1 MLFHHLKQDKEG
13 SDMKIKNN
21 ESNLQVTEKNPLIL
35 TPAPTDFFDNSALI
49 NVTNCVTLLNI
60 SSASSTNKQMNLTES
75 SEFNFDGI
83 SHISSLGEKNLPDF
97 FRDKLAEKSSTIA
110 NSKTSLPSSNI
121 TKVDNTNYRT
131 LQKQKMN
138 KKMSINLPPIKVKK
152 HAEDL
157 NKTQIKDTKLT
168 IRNNMTGK
176 FNNDIVYILY
186 LKE

>member
-1 MLFHHLKQDKEG
+1 M
-13 SDMKIKNN
+13 
-21 ESNLQVTEKNPLIL
+21 
-35 TPAPTDFFDNSALI
+35 
-49 NVTNCVTLLNI
+49 
-60 SSASSTNKQMNLTES
+60 
-75 SEFNFDGI
+75 
-83 SHISSLGEKNLPDF
+83 
-97 FRDKLAEKSSTIA
+97 
-110 NSKTSLPSSNI
+110 
-121 TKVDNTNYRT
+121 DNTNYRT